1 MDRRGL
7 NVRERKS
14 NAELR
19 TVGIDDKKLVW
30 FGHVERKDDIDW
42 IKRCTVMDVDR
53 RDAQENHSGML
64 MGI

>member
-42 IKRCTVMDVDR
+42 IKHCTVMDVDR